1 MSKLSDFFS
10 MSKQERRGAWMI
22 VALIVILVAAVFIE
36 RKCSSENVD
45 PTTQKEINEYVEKA
59 KKTKVK
65 DKKDSKKTAK
75 KTSSSSK
82 SKSQNKKSNSSNK
95 STSKSKSKSNS
106 KKSTKKDNK
115 SSKGKTS
122 KSKKSSSPNRL
133 LDPVPQF

>member
-82 SKSQNKKSNSSNK
+82 SKSQSKKSSSSNK
-95 STSKSKSKSNS
+95 STSKSKS

>member
-82 SKSQNKKSNSSNK
+82 SKSQSKKSNSSNK
-95 STSKSKSKSNS
+95 STSKSNS
-106 KKSTKKDNK
+106 KKSTKKENK

-122 KSKKSSSPNRL
+122 KSKKSSSANRL

>member
-10 MSKQERRGAWMI
+10 MSKQESRGAWMI

-45 PTTQKEINEYVEKA
+45 PTTQKEINEYGEKA

-82 SKSQNKKSNSSNK
+82 SK
-95 STSKSKSKSNS
+95 
-106 KKSTKKDNK
+106 
-115 SSKGKTS
+115 
-122 KSKKSSSPNRL
+122 
-133 LDPVPQF
+133 

>member
-65 DKKDSKKTAK
+65 DNKDSKKTAK

-82 SKSQNKKSNSSNK
+82 SKSQSKKSNSSNK
-95 STSKSKSKSNS
+95 STSKSNS

>member
-82 SKSQNKKSNSSNK
+82 SKSQSKKSNSSNK
-95 STSKSKSKSNS
+95 STSKSNS

>member
-82 SKSQNKKSNSSNK
+82 SKSQSKKSNSSNK
-95 STSKSKSKSNS
+95 STSKSNS

-115 SSKGKTS
+115 GSKGKTS

>member
-65 DKKDSKKTAK
+65 DKKDSKERQQKNGK
-75 KTSSSSK
+75 KNFEL
-82 SKSQNKKSNSSNK
+82 Q
-95 STSKSKSKSNS
+95 
-106 KKSTKKDNK
+106 
-115 SSKGKTS
+115 
-122 KSKKSSSPNRL
+122 
-133 LDPVPQF
+133 QE

>member
-65 DKKDSKKTAK
+65 DKKDSKKAAK
-75 KTSSSSK
+75 KTSSSNKSKSQSKKSSSSNKSASK
-82 SKSQNKKSNSSNK
+82 SKSD
-95 STSKSKSKSNS
+95 S

-122 KSKKSSSPNRL
+122 KSKKSSSANRL

>member
-1 MSKLSDFFS
+1 
-10 MSKQERRGAWMI
+10 MI

-65 DKKDSKKTAK
+65 DKKDSKKT
-75 KTSSSSK
+75 SSSSK
-82 SKSQNKKSNSSNK
+82 SKSQSKKSNSSNK
-95 STSKSKSKSNS
+95 STSKSKSNS

>member
-59 KKTKVK
+59 KKTKIK

-82 SKSQNKKSNSSNK
+82 SKSQSKKSNSSNK
-95 STSKSKSKSNS
+95 STSKSNS

>member
-65 DKKDSKKTAK
+65 DKKDSKKT
-75 KTSSSSK
+75 SSSSK
-82 SKSQNKKSNSSNK
+82 SKSQSKKSNSSNK
-95 STSKSKSKSNS
+95 STSKSKSNS